1 MDLVVNTKNILEI
14 KGVTKLYSNRVGIK
28 NVSFSLKAGDIVAI
42 IGPNGAGKTTLVRS
56 ICGLNDITEGE
67 ILFNNTP
74 VYQCRSQIGYMQENM
89 RFYEKMTVYEIL
101 EFLCKVKFYGKY
113 YEEIDSYLW
122 KYGLY
127 NQRNMK
133 ITKLSLGM
141 KRKLALIMATIGDP
155 KILLLDEPTNG
166 IDTAGI
172 IQLKQD
178 LINYK
183 HQNKIIIVTTHVL
196 EWAEKLCTRTIF
208 LKDGKIV
215 GDYLLDNSNRSLEEL
230 YEELYRV

>member
-1 MDLVVNTKNILEI
+1 
-14 KGVTKLYSNRVGIK
+14 
-28 NVSFSLKAGDIVAI
+28 
-42 IGPNGAGKTTLVRS
+42 
-56 ICGLNDITEGE
+56 
-67 ILFNNTP
+67 
-74 VYQCRSQIGYMQENM
+74 
-89 RFYEKMTVYEIL
+89 
-101 EFLCKVKFYGKY
+101 
-113 YEEIDSYLW
+113 
-122 KYGLY
+122 
-127 NQRNMK
+127 MK